1 VLDVKNADIEVEE
14 KVCAHRD
21 SGGAEQQQ
29 GQ

>member
-1 VLDVKNADIEVEE
+1 VLDVKNANIEVQEE
-14 KVCAHRD
+14 VGAHRD